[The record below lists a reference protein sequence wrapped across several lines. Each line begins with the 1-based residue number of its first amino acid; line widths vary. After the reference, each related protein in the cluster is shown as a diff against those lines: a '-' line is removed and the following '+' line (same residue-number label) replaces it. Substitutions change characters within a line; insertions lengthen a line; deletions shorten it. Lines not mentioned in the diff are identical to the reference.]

1 MLSSPTPIALSPD
14 LYGHAEVVAPL
25 DNPPEDSLRAM
36 SSSNPPPLHL
46 TAAMRR
52 LSTPWP
58 ICLMRAEQ
66 LAERRLAEG
75 KVLDPACGSGMQL
88 FAYCARLRRP
98 GIGIEIDSDAALL
111 AAANGR
117 RIADVHGDTWVDDS
131 NVLVGDGLDAAA
143 AIASVRANGRI
154 ISVLH
159 VDPARPRDAQRHSL
173 DEMEPPLSRLL
184 SVWSP
189 YLAEGPAGPGLII
202 DLSPRLSEEHMLE
215 VEQLLHSSWPDAP
228 LTWEWVSTGHGRIDR
243 LTAWFGSAADPR
255 CDARILRLL
264 ANGEVY
270 CLGGSSDCPVAEIGA
285 PPREGEWLTIVDT
298 ALVAAGL
305 HDEWIERALPRKS
318 EHRWLR
324 SEGRRPLL
332 LSSAEPRMHD
342 AEVDAFVASTGKVVG
357 RVKRPPTV
365 ENIDSL
371 LVTIRSAYL
380 SKLTLR
386 CSLDPDEQPNI
397 QRELDR
403 AMRIYPRGRRGF
415 LVDLPTDDGI
425 NWFVCVEPDES
436 TSR

>member
-1 MLSSPTPIALSPD
+1 MLASTTAVELSPE

-25 DNPPEDSLRAM
+25 DNAPEEGIRAL
-36 SSSNPPPLHL
+36 SASNPPPLYL
-46 TAAMRR
+46 TSDMRR
-52 LSTPWP
+52 MSTPWP

-66 LAERRLAEG
+66 LAERRLADG
-75 KVLDPACGSGMQL
+75 KILDPACGSGMQL
-88 FAYCARLRRP
+88 FAYCARLRRS

-111 AAANGR
+111 AAANGM
-117 RIADVHGDTWVDDS
+117 RIADSHGDSWVEGS
-131 NVLVGDGLDAAA
+131 NILVGDGLAAAA
-143 AIASVRANGRI
+143 AIDSVRANGRI
-154 ISVLH
+154 IAALH

-173 DEMEPPLSRLL
+173 DEMQPPLSKLL
-184 SVWSP
+184 SAWSP

-202 DLSPRLSEEHMLE
+202 DLSPRLSSEQMQE
-215 VEQLLHSSWPDAP
+215 VEQLLHSNWPDAP

-255 CDARILRLL
+255 CNARILRLL
-264 ANGEVY
+264 PNGEVY
-270 CLGGSSDCPVAEIGA
+270 RLGGSSDSPVAEVGA
-285 PPREGEWLTIVDT
+285 PPKEGEWLTLVDT

-332 LSSAEPRMHD
+332 LSSTEPRMHD
-342 AEVDAFVASTGKVVG
+342 PEVNAFVASTGKVSG

-365 ENIDSL
+365 ANIDSL

-386 CSLDPDEQPNI
+386 CALDPEEQPNI

-403 AMRIYPRGRRGF
+403 AMRAYPRGRHGF
-415 LVDLPTDDGI
+415 LVDLPTDGGV
-425 NWFVCVEPDES
+425 NWFVCVESDES
-436 TSR
+436 AP